1 MIRIT
6 DGAAA
11 RMAGQQGGEPASGA
25 GGGGADGGQLVTP
38 EKV

>member
-25 GGGGADGGQLVTP
+25 GGGARMGDSW
-38 EKV
+38 